1 MILGVLTSGNWLT
14 LIAIIVPTAIIIL
27 TIWSNLKHWQV
38 GIDTSIKYL
47 TNRVEKLDEKFDTY
61 VLIPLANS
69 KSPSNLTDLGRK
81 IFNRP
86 KIQEF
91 VKDNTEEIFSKMKA
105 VKYESAYQAQ
115 EKLFDVVDSFKTGRY
130 KINLENEAFETG
142 QHIDILMKVIAI
154 GIRDEIFARLGLKV
168 EDIDNSK
175 PTEAKTS

>member
-1 MILGVLTSGNWLT
+1 
-14 LIAIIVPTAIIIL
+14 
-27 TIWSNLKHWQV
+27 
-38 GIDTSIKYL
+38 
-47 TNRVEKLDEKFDTY
+47 
-61 VLIPLANS
+61 
-69 KSPSNLTDLGRK
+69 
-81 IFNRP
+81 
-86 KIQEF
+86 
-91 VKDNTEEIFSKMKA
+91 MKA